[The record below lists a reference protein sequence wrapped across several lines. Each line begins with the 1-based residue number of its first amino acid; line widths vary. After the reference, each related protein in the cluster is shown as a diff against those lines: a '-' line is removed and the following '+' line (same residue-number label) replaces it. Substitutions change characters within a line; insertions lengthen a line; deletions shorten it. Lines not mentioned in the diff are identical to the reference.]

1 MKFTIL
7 CCITLLLCNVNS
19 FAQPVSIETSK
30 PGEVLVVNGHK
41 ITVLEK
47 DITPVIENVF
57 SKRGT
62 FDPAS
67 NPKYQQLRKQENLDK
82 LVEGAKSEFERQVRI
97 LDWAQKRLP
106 KFGTPTSKASGP
118 LEIIKASDE
127 GNTFFCSHYNCIFS
141 GAATSM
147 GWVTR
152 SMALHV
158 GNHPHGKGFSEHSV
172 SEIWSNQ
179 YRKWVFFDPLY
190 GMYVMKDNKPLN
202 AWEVRQE
209 YNYGDASKLRFM
221 LAAGTKIYKISDL
234 PLAFAQHP
242 GYGILELNLRSF
254 DLLAMIGYLPGNNI
268 IDKGSVNYG
277 DMYIST
283 DTLSSKVTWHTRI
296 HPKDPAT
303 EPYCPVNQ
311 ADLSFTTGAD
321 GLNVK
326 VNTNTPNFALY
337 RYRINEG
344 KWKDGEPGTWKLKK
358 GKNTLEVKAFNA
370 FGAEGESSRVV
381 LKM

>member
-1 MKFTIL
+1 MLKIRL
-7 CCITLLLCNVNS
+7 SLLLLFFSGLFVYS
-19 FAQPVSIETSK
+19 QSVEKAK
-30 PGEVLVVNGHK
+30 PGNVLDINGKKVTVV
-41 ITVLEK
+41 EM
-47 DITPVIENVF
+47 DITPVVENIF

-62 FDPAS
+62 YDHAS
-67 NPKYQQLRKQENLDK
+67 NPKYQQLRQQEMLDK
-82 LVEGAKSEFERQVRI
+82 LVEGAKDEFEMQMRI

-118 LEIIKASDE
+118 IEIIKAADE

-147 GWVTR
+147 GWITR
-152 SMALHV
+152 SIALHV
-158 GNHPHGKGFSEHSV
+158 GNHPHGRGFSEHSV

-179 YRKWVFFDPLY
+179 HRKWIFVDPLY
-190 GMYVMKDNKPLN
+190 GMYVMRDDKPLN
-202 AWEVRQE
+202 IWEVRQE
-209 YNYGDASKLRFM
+209 YNYGDPSKLRFM
-221 LAAGTKIYKISDL
+221 LAAGKKVYKISDL

-242 GYGILELNLRSF
+242 GYGTLELNLRSF

-277 DMYIST
+277 EMFIST

-296 HPKDPAT
+296 HPSDPAT
-303 EPYCPVNQ
+303 EPYFPMHQ
-311 ADLSFTTGAD
+311 ADLSFTPDAK
-321 GLNVK
+321 GLAVK
-326 VNTNTPNFALY
+326 VKTNTPNFANY

-344 KWKDGEPGTWKLKK
+344 KWVDGEPGIWKLKK
-358 GKNTLEVKAFNA
+358 GRNILEVKAVNA
-370 FGAEGESSRVV
+370 FGVEGVPSRVV

>member
-1 MKFTIL
+1 MLRFPL
-7 CCITLLLCNVNS
+7 SVLLLFCSLVWCYS
-19 FAQPVSIETSK
+19 QSVEKAK
-30 PGEVLVVNGHK
+30 PGDVLDINGKKVTVAEV
-41 ITVLEK
+41 
-47 DITPVIENVF
+47 DITPVVENVF

-62 FDPAS
+62 FDLSS

-82 LVEGAKSEFERQVRI
+82 IVEGAKDEFEKQVRI

-118 LEIIKASDE
+118 LDIIKASDE

-158 GNHPHGKGFSEHSV
+158 GNRPHGKGFSEHSV
-172 SEIWSNQ
+172 SEIWSNE
-179 YRKWVFFDPLY
+179 YRKWIFFDPLY
-190 GMYVMKDNKPLN
+190 GMYVMKEGKPLN

-209 YNYGDASKLRFM
+209 YNYGDPTKLRFM
-221 LAAGTKIYKISDL
+221 LGAGTKTYKISDL

-242 GYGILELNLRSF
+242 GYGTLELNLRSF

-268 IDKGSVNYG
+268 INNGSVNYG

-283 DTLSSKVTWHTRI
+283 DTISSKVTWHTRI
-296 HPKDPAT
+296 HPADPNT
-303 EPYCPVNQ
+303 EPYFPVQQ
-311 ADLSFTTGAD
+311 AALSFSPD
-321 GLNVK
+321 PKGLMVGVK
-326 VNTNTPNFALY
+326 TNTPNFANY

-344 KWKDGEPGTWKLKK
+344 KWVDGEPGIWKLKK
-358 GKNTLEVKAFNA
+358 GKNTLEVKVVNS
-370 FGAEGESSRVV
+370 FGVEGVPSRVV
-381 LKM
+381 IIE